1 MARRLLVAIGE
12 QLRHCP
18 GVITLGVR
26 PQLSDYTAEERRLLL
41 AADRIFY
48 PTVRFVEI
56 FAGAGKETF
65 PSVSCYRFLGDK
77 LKQTALFRLLKVPHP
92 QTRVYY
98 GDKQKERITADFSF
112 PLVGKRA
119 FRSSRGRHVFLIRDQ
134 GELSWYTKKFNP
146 AYVQEYIPGDRELRI
161 IVLNY
166 RVVWGSWWVPAP
178 ADFRCTVPLE
188 PILPQE
194 ALAAEPLSLAKGI
207 ACSGK
212 FSDVA
217 VDMLF
222 DGRWFWILGLT
233 FRYGT
238 RGWPGHKQNRLEV
251 IAAMIERGEL

>member
-1 MARRLLVAIGE
+1 VARRLLVAIGE

-18 GVITLGVR
+18 AVITLGVR
-26 PQLSDYTAEERRLLL
+26 PQLADYTAEERMLLL

-56 FAGAGKETF
+56 FAAAGKETF

-92 QTRVYY
+92 RTRVYY
-98 GDKQKERITADFSF
+98 GNKQKGRITADFSF
-112 PLVGKRA
+112 PFVGKRA
-119 FRSSRGRHVFLIRDQ
+119 FRSSRGRHVFLIRDP
-134 GELSWYTKKFNP
+134 GGLSWYSIKFNP
-146 AYVQEYIPGDRELRI
+146 VYIQEYIPGDRELRV

-166 RVVWGSWWVPAP
+166 RLVWGSWWVPAP
-178 ADFRCTVPLE
+178 GEFRCTAPLG
-188 PILPQE
+188 PILPE
-194 ALAAEPLSLAKGI
+194 KALPAKPLSMAKEI
-207 ACSGK
+207 ASSGK

-222 DGRWFWILGLT
+222 DGKRFWVLGLT

-238 RGWPGHKQNRLEV
+238 KGWPGQSQDRLRA
-251 IAAMIERGEL
+251 ITAMIERGEL

>member
-1 MARRLLVAIGE
+1 VARRLLVAIGE

-18 GVITLGVR
+18 SVITLGVR

-41 AADRIFY
+41 AAERIFY

-56 FAGAGKETF
+56 FAAAGKETF

-77 LKQTALFRLLKVPHP
+77 LKQTALFRLLKVLHP
-92 QTRVYY
+92 RTRVYY
-98 GDKQKERITADFSF
+98 GAKQKERITADFSF
-112 PLVGKRA
+112 PFVGKRA
-119 FRSSRGRHVFLIRDQ
+119 FRSSRGRYVFLIRDP
-134 GELSWYTKKFNP
+134 GELSWYNTKFNP
-146 AYVQEYIPGDRELRI
+146 AYVQEYIPGDRTVRV

-178 ADFRCTVPLE
+178 GDFRCTVPLG
-188 PILPQE
+188 PILPEE
-194 ALAAEPLSLAKGI
+194 ALPVEPLSLAKEI
-207 ACSGK
+207 AGSGK

-222 DGRWFWILGLT
+222 DGKRFWVLGLN

-238 RGWPGHKQNRLEV
+238 KGWPGHIQSRLQV

>member
-1 MARRLLVAIGE
+1 VARRLLVAIGE

-26 PQLSDYTAEERRLLL
+26 PQLSDYSAKERRLLL
-41 AADRIFY
+41 AAHRIFY

-77 LKQTALFRLLKVPHP
+77 LKQTALFRLLKMPHP
-92 QTRVYY
+92 RTRVYY

-112 PLVGKRA
+112 PFVGKRA
-119 FRSSRGRHVFLIRDQ
+119 FRSSRGRHVFLIRDPN
-134 GELSWYTKKFNP
+134 ELSWYNKQFNP
-146 AYVQEYIPGDRELRI
+146 VYVQEYIPGDKQLRI

-166 RVVWGSWWVPAP
+166 RVVWGSWWMPAP
-178 ADFRCTVPLE
+178 DDFRCTVPLG
-188 PILPQE
+188 PILPDE
-194 ALAAEPLSLAKGI
+194 ALPAEPLSMAKQI
-207 ACSGK
+207 VCSGK

-222 DGRWFWILGLT
+222 DGKRFWVLGLN

-238 RGWPGHKQNRLEV
+238 KGWPGHIQDRLRV

>member
-26 PQLSDYTAEERRLLL
+26 PQLSDYSAEERRLLL
-41 AADRIFY
+41 AADRILY

-77 LKQTALFRLLKVPHP
+77 LKQTVLFRLLKVPYP
-92 QTRVYY
+92 RTRVYY

-112 PLVGKRA
+112 PFVGKRA
-119 FRSSRGRHVFLIRDQ
+119 FRSSRGRHVLLIRDP
-134 GELSWYTKKFNP
+134 GELSWYIKKFNP
-146 AYVQEYIPGDRELRI
+146 VYVQEYIPGDKELRI

-166 RVVWGSWWVPAP
+166 RMVWGSWWIPVPG
-178 ADFRCTVPLE
+178 DFRCTVPLG
-188 PILPQE
+188 PVLPDE
-194 ALAAEPLSLAKGI
+194 ALPTEPLSMAKEI

-222 DGRWFWILGLT
+222 DGERFWVLGLN

-238 RGWPGHKQNRLEV
+238 KGWPGHIHDRLQV

>member
-1 MARRLLVAIGE
+1 VARRLRVAIGE
-12 QLRHCP
+12 QLRQCP

-26 PQLSDYTAEERRLLL
+26 PQLSDYTTEERRILL

-48 PTVRFVEI
+48 PTVRFVDV

-77 LKQTALFRLLKVPHP
+77 LKQTALFGLLKVPHP
-92 QTRVYY
+92 RTRVYY
-98 GDKQKERITADFSF
+98 GHKQKERIAADFSF

-119 FRSSRGRHVFLIRDQ
+119 FRSSRGRHVFLIRDP
-134 GELSWYTKKFNP
+134 GELCWYNEQFNP
-146 AYVQEYIPGDRELRI
+146 AYVQEYLRGERELRV

-166 RVVWGSWWVPAP
+166 RAVWGSWRVPAP
-178 ADFRCTVPLE
+178 GDFRCTVPLG
-188 PILPQE
+188 PILPE
-194 ALAAEPLSLAKGI
+194 EELPAESLSLAKEI
-207 ACSGK
+207 ACCGK

-222 DGRWFWILGLT
+222 DGRRFWVLELN
-233 FRYGT
+233 FRYGSK
-238 RGWPGHKQNRLEV
+238 GWPSHIQDRLQV